1 MPDAF
6 DFTILFANFVSNGDG
21 SLNIRLSNMF
31 YSGLLIFSSFKFY
44 HA

>member
-21 SLNIRLSNMF
+21 RLYIRLLYVF
-31 YSGLLIFSSFKFY
+31 YSALLIFSSFKFY